1 MVGTLNP
8 QWPQLLVNTRMRQLG
23 IKLEELP
30 SKTQQSSFFA
40 LIKERLNHQFSLR
53 FRKACPSSV
62 GPIGNP
68 VGVYIREQDPILQ
81 GIELKDL
88 ADFVSAV
95 QKVAFAPP
103 APRHH

>member
-1 MVGTLNP
+1 MFKDVF
-8 QWPQLLVNTRMRQLG
+8 V
-23 IKLEELP
+23 
-30 SKTQQSSFFA
+30 
-40 LIKERLNHQFSLR
+40 
-53 FRKACPSSV
+53 V